1 MTALEMLRH
10 LLSEVNSDAYVIDRS
25 IEPVQADRIVVDG
38 VFVDPTH
45 VILDADGDEVGS
57 GMSEEAAIINA
68 VRREYRWARDELE
81 RCRKAV
87 RDYKQARAALDTV

>member
-1 MTALEMLRH
+1 MTTELLRQ
-10 LLSEVNSDAYVIDRS
+10 LLADVNSDAYVIDRS
-25 IEPVQADRIVVDG
+25 IEPVPADRIVVDG

-68 VRREYRWARDELE
+68 VRREYRWVRDELD
-81 RCRKAV
+81 RCRSAV
-87 RDYKQARAALDTV
+87 REYKQAREALDTV